1 MNDLVSMI
9 GRMNKNEQKRALV
22 VGMGISGMATA
33 SRLRRAGWT
42 PVIVERAPARRMGGY
57 FVALFGAGLVSARRL
72 GVLEHLHDRKSLIR
86 GVDID
91 RKGRQR
97 PGISY
102 TEMPGEPWL
111 LLRSDVERAAFA
123 VLADQAEVRYS
134 TVPTAIEQDADG
146 VDVTLRNT
154 ATDTCTTERFDLVVG
169 ADGIRSTVRSL
180 VFGPHEQ
187 HIERMG
193 YMIAAFEYSGTP
205 AGLTPGLGAT
215 LLEPDRSMWVYAFTD
230 HDPTILLSYRTDDV
244 DAELSR
250 PVAESVRA
258 AFGEG
263 RPHILEDVLDAL
275 EASDTV
281 LFDSAEQVRMTTWH
295 KGRVVLLGDS
305 AWCVTLYAGMGVSAA
320 LAGADLLGTLLER
333 QPDDLE
339 SALTAWERGLRP
351 YISYYQV
358 NAFKDRGFF
367 VANNRLQ
374 LMLRRVMPALG
385 RTRLG
390 RRLIDRM
397 FHVDGVVKY
406 KSADILKEVL
416 GDPPYRYEEPNLA
429 RSVRKPPTQGGTYP
443 GSRG

>member
-1 MNDLVSMI
+1 
-9 GRMNKNEQKRALV
+9 MNKNEQKRALV

-123 VLADQAEVRYS
+123 ALADQAEVRYS

-205 AGLTPGLGAT
+205 AGLTPGLAAGDAPHDCSVAAGSVPCMSAVACRPRGGECSNGGGQRKRGCGTPCPAGRSQAAVRSSASSVACRASGARQQPG
-215 LLEPDRSMWVYAFTD
+215 PDGEVRITPSKCEC
-230 HDPTILLSYRTDDV
+230 S
-244 DAELSR
+244 DAR
-250 PVAESVRA
+250 
-258 AFGEG
+258 
-263 RPHILEDVLDAL
+263 
-275 EASDTV
+275 
-281 LFDSAEQVRMTTWH
+281 
-295 KGRVVLLGDS
+295 
-305 AWCVTLYAGMGVSAA
+305 
-320 LAGADLLGTLLER
+320 
-333 QPDDLE
+333 
-339 SALTAWERGLRP
+339 
-351 YISYYQV
+351 
-358 NAFKDRGFF
+358 
-367 VANNRLQ
+367 
-374 LMLRRVMPALG
+374 MLR
-385 RTRLG
+385 
-390 RRLIDRM
+390 
-397 FHVDGVVKY
+397 
-406 KSADILKEVL
+406 
-416 GDPPYRYEEPNLA
+416 
-429 RSVRKPPTQGGTYP
+429 
-443 GSRG
+443 